1 MIYLIPAGLETQ
13 RIKMLI
19 LFSGHF
25 CLTKQKQQNE
35 RQPKHHAQLLYMSH
49 HIIIATII
57 ITKIMNEAF

>member
-1 MIYLIPAGLETQ
+1 MYDLPYTSWSRDTKDKNAYII
-13 RIKMLI
+13 
-19 LFSGHF
+19 